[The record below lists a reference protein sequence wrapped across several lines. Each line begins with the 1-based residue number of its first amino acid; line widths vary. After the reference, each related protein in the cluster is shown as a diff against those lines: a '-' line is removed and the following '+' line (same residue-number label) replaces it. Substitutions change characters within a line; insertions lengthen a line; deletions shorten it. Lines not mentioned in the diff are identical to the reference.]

1 MNLSSSKAGQAEGE
15 DVAITS
21 LCAQIVYNL
30 YAIDY
35 KLLDTSVG
43 GLTDLNRKTP
53 LRKAIIEYE
62 TQQKQGKGYIDVN
75 SQESSLMAHGG
86 GVGASPSP
94 LN

>member
-1 MNLSSSKAGQAEGE
+1 MNLSGPTKAGQAESGE
-15 DVAITS
+15 DIAVKS

-43 GLTDLNRKTP
+43 GLSDLNRKTP
-53 LRKAIIEYE
+53 LKKAIIEYE

-75 SQESSLMAHGG
+75 S
-86 GVGASPSP
+86 
-94 LN
+94 

>member
-1 MNLSSSKAGQAEGE
+1 VCN
-15 DVAITS
+15 
-21 LCAQIVYNL
+21 QIVYNL

-75 SQESSLMAHGG
+75 SQESSLVVHGA
-86 GVGASPSP
+86 GVGVSPSP